1 MRALEERDHKLQ
13 KILVKTLAEHQG
25 RNPLFSLRAFARR
38 LKVSPA
44 ALSEILRGQRK
55 VSEKKFHF
63 LLEQLDLSPSEMK
76 SVLLDSREIS
86 KRNEIP
92 ADHYHLLADWY
103 YFAILSLA
111 ETSSFDGTVENI
123 IERLGISSTTA
134 HAAVERLQRL
144 GLMVERN
151 DVLISTGLH
160 ISSPDDVKSMALRK
174 SHQQNLELAR
184 RALEEQEVHERDFTS
199 LTLAM
204 DRNRLPEMKQRI
216 RKFLMQ
222 INQEFET
229 QNRTDVFKM
238 NIQAFSLTRRRT

>member
-25 RNPLFSLRAFARR
+25 RNPQYSLRAFARR

-44 ALSEILRGQRK
+44 SLSEILRGQRK
-55 VSEKKFHF
+55 VSERKFHF

-76 SVLLDSREIS
+76 TVLGDALEIA

-111 ETSSFDGTVENI
+111 ETSGFKGSVEDI
-123 IERLGISSTTA
+123 VERLGLSQTLA
-134 HAAVERLQRL
+134 QAAVERLQRL
-144 GLMVERN
+144 GLMIERKGKW
-151 DVLISTGLH
+151 ISTGSH
-160 ISSPDDVKSMALRK
+160 ISSPDDVKSLALRK
-174 SHQQNLELAR
+174 SHHQNLELAK

-204 DRNRLPEMKQRI
+204 DGKRLPEIKQRI

-222 INQEFET
+222 LNQEFET
-229 QNRTDVFKM
+229 QNKTDVYKVNF
-238 NIQAFSLTRRRT
+238 QAFSLTRRRS

>member
-1 MRALEERDHKLQ
+1 
-13 KILVKTLAEHQG
+13 
-25 RNPLFSLRAFARR
+25 
-38 LKVSPA
+38 
-44 ALSEILRGQRK
+44 
-55 VSEKKFHF
+55 
-63 LLEQLDLSPSEMK
+63 
-76 SVLLDSREIS
+76 
-86 KRNEIP
+86 
-92 ADHYHLLADWY
+92 
-103 YFAILSLA
+103 
-111 ETSSFDGTVENI
+111 
-123 IERLGISSTTA
+123 
-134 HAAVERLQRL
+134 
-144 GLMVERN
+144 
-151 DVLISTGLH
+151 
-160 ISSPDDVKSMALRK
+160 MALRK